1 MDKKKENIKTLF
13 YIICASLALFL
24 VISSLSSFFF
34 YINACLHFLQYIR
47 QNILYYYRQYIIKK
61 AAYKDNSLPT
71 AFISTV
77 TLLIIAN

>member
-1 MDKKKENIKTLF
+1 MK
-13 YIICASLALFL
+13 YIILLELGRL
-24 VISSLSSFFF
+24 VVVSSSFFF
-34 YINACLHFLQYIR
+34 YISACLHFLQYIR